1 MLEPTPS
8 DSDAYLGVL
17 WSIRDGRGSF
27 PALALEL
34 EELGPP
40 DLRAES
46 SHERLLAVLR
56 HERTSEELSV
66 LLEHLERFV
75 D

>member
-1 MLEPTPS
+1 VPADGTH
-8 DSDAYLGVL
+8 SDAYLGVL
-17 WSIRDGRGSF
+17 WSIRDGRAPF
-27 PALALEL
+27 PSLAREL

-40 DLRAES
+40 DFRAES
-46 SHERLLAVLR
+46 SHERLLALLR
-56 HERTSEELSV
+56 DDRTREELPI

>member
-1 MLEPTPS
+1 MLDRRPT

-17 WSIRDGRGSF
+17 WSIRDGRGSMST
-27 PALALEL
+27 LAHEL

-46 SHERLLAVLR
+46 SHQRLLAVLR
-56 HERTSEELSV
+56 DDRDRAELLV

-75 D
+75 A

>member
-1 MLEPTPS
+1 VLDRRPS

-17 WSIRDGRGSF
+17 WSIRDGRSSF
-27 PALALEL
+27 AALAREL

-40 DLRAES
+40 DLRAEP
-46 SHERLLAVLR
+46 SHQRLLAVLR
-56 HERTSEELSV
+56 DDRTPEELPI
-66 LLEHLERFV
+66 LLDHLERFV

>member
-1 MLEPTPS
+1 MLDGRPS

-27 PALALEL
+27 PALAREL
-34 EELGPP
+34 EQLGPP

-46 SHERLLAVLR
+46 SHERLLGVLR
-56 HERTSEELSV
+56 ADHETEELAI
-66 LLEHLERFV
+66 LLEYLERFV

>member
-1 MLEPTPS
+1 MLERRPT

-17 WSIRDGRGSF
+17 WSIRDGRGSLA
-27 PALALEL
+27 ALAREL

-40 DLRAES
+40 DLRAEP

-56 HERTSEELSV
+56 DDRDRGELQI

>member
-1 MLEPTPS
+1 MLDGRPS

-27 PALALEL
+27 PSLAREL
-34 EELGPP
+34 EQLGPP
-40 DLRAES
+40 DLRAEP

-56 HERTSEELSV
+56 DDREAEELPI
-66 LLEHLERFV
+66 LLEYLERFV

>member
-1 MLEPTPS
+1 MLDRRPT

-17 WSIRDGRGSF
+17 WSIRDGRGSMST
-27 PALALEL
+27 LAREL

-46 SHERLLAVLR
+46 SHQRLLAVLR
-56 HERTSEELSV
+56 DDRDRAELLV

-75 D
+75 A

>member
-1 MLEPTPS
+1 VLADGTH
-8 DSDAYLGVL
+8 SDAYLGIL

-27 PALALEL
+27 AAIAREL

-40 DLRAES
+40 DSRAES

-56 HERTSEELSV
+56 DDSTRHELPV

>member
-1 MLEPTPS
+1 VLADGTH
-8 DSDAYLGVL
+8 SDAYLGIL

-27 PALALEL
+27 ASIAREL

-40 DLRAES
+40 DVRAEP

-56 HERTSEELSV
+56 HDRRPDELPT

>member
-1 MLEPTPS
+1 MLDRRPS

-27 PALALEL
+27 PALAREL

-46 SHERLLAVLR
+46 SHERLLVFLR
-56 HERTSEELSV
+56 DGRAPEELPI

>member
-1 MLEPTPS
+1 MLDRRPS

-17 WSIRDGRGSF
+17 WSIRDRRGSF
-27 PALALEL
+27 EALAREL

-46 SHERLLAVLR
+46 SHDRLLAVLR
-56 HERTSEELSV
+56 ADHTREELPI
-66 LLEHLERFV
+66 LLDHLERFV